1 MTITKPIDLIV
12 AEAMH
17 DYARRM
23 QNARAILSAM
33 QDASAL
39 RIGGHKGTGSVAS
52 EAKRIGIDLN
62 VELARTLLC
71 QISHNAKIA
80 DVLKA
85 LAACGAPDT
94 LELLGEGLKAVEEA
108 Q

>member
-12 AEAMH
+12 ADTMH

-33 QDASAL
+33 QEASHG
-39 RIGGHKGTGSVAS
+39 RSGGGSVAS
-52 EAKRIGIDLN
+52 EAKRIGIDVN
-62 VELARTLLC
+62 VEIARTLLC

-85 LAACGAPDT
+85 LSACGAPAT

>member
-17 DYARRM
+17 AYAERTAT
-23 QNARAILSAM
+23 ARQILQEMRKSKP
-33 QDASAL
+33 SYHSGKSL
-39 RIGGHKGTGSVAS
+39 S
-52 EAKRIGIDLN
+52 EAAADVGIDIRE
-62 VELARTLLC
+62 ELARGLLC
-71 QISHNAKIA
+71 SISHNAKIA

-85 LAACGAPDT
+85 LAAVGAPST
-94 LELLGEGLKAVEEA
+94 LDFIADGLKAVEDA